1 MKISLYCRLRN
12 WTFLKKLKLKKAQN
26 SSKKLKLKQ
35 KTFKNSS
42 HKTQLWAISL
52 KLLNFIGKKHKFA
65 NQNHTLCQ
73 DFQYF
78 WLKVW
83 YLFGK
88 LKLKT
93 QFPANSFGLFAETGS
108 NF

>member
-1 MKISLYCRLRN
+1 MLVLCAYSRLRN

-35 KTFKNSS
+35 KNFKNSS
-42 HKTQLWAISL
+42 RKTQLWVISL
-52 KLLNFIGKKHKFA
+52 KLLNFIRQSHIS
-65 NQNHTLCQ
+65 CQ
-73 DFQYF
+73 DLQDF

-83 YLFGK
+83 YLYGK

-93 QFPANSFGLFAETGS
+93 QFPANSFGLFAETWS

>member
-1 MKISLYCRLRN
+1 MHRTISDYDRLRN

-35 KTFKNSS
+35 KTLKNSS
-42 HKTQLWAISL
+42 RKTQLWVISL
-52 KLLNFIGKKHKFA
+52 KLLNFIT
-65 NQNHTLCQ
+65 QNHISCQ
-73 DFQYF
+73 DFR
-78 WLKVW
+78 LKVW
-83 YLFGK
+83 YLYGK

-93 QFPANSFGLFAETGS
+93 QFPANSFGLFAETWS

>member
-1 MKISLYCRLRN
+1 MDVFEK
-12 WTFLKKLKLKKAQN
+12 TQTQE
-26 SSKKLKLKQ
+26 SSKLKQ
-35 KTFKNSS
+35 KTQTQAKNSNS
-42 HKTQLWAISL
+42 SKKPSKTQAIKLNYGQFHSNYQISL
-52 KLLNFIGKKHKFA
+52 GNKLKFA

-83 YLFGK
+83 YLSGK

-93 QFPANSFGLFAETGS
+93 QFPANSFGLFAETWS

>member
-1 MKISLYCRLRN
+1 MGNFTQIIEFH
-12 WTFLKKLKLKKAQN
+12 WEKKL
-26 SSKKLKLKQ
+26 
-35 KTFKNSS
+35 
-42 HKTQLWAISL
+42 
-52 KLLNFIGKKHKFA
+52 KFA

-73 DFQYF
+73 DFQDF

-83 YLFGK
+83 YLYGK

-93 QFPANSFGLFAETGS
+93 QFPANSFGPFAETRS